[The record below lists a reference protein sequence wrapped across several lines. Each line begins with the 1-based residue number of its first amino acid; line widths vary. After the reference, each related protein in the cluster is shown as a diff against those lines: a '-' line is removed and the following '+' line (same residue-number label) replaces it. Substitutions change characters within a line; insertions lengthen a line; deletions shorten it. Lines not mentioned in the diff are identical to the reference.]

1 MRELLARDIIRRQ
14 VQMLETTRMMHQLLR
29 QVLVAVGVDHQQPQ
43 RQSQEPDHQHQRQLR
58 QPQPQRQLRQPQ
70 PQRQS

>member
-43 RQSQEPDHQHQRQLR
+43 RQ
-58 QPQPQRQLRQPQ
+58 LRQPQ